1 MIIKTIKDL
10 ENIFNKERKNYNSKK
25 EFSDLLGISKQ
36 NFYELEKKLNNE
48 NTQVSFLYILKLLK
62 KLGYSVSIEKLN

>member
-62 KLGYSVSIEKLN
+62 KLGYSVNVEKLN

>member
-10 ENIFNKERKNYNSKK
+10 ENIFNKEKKNYNSKK

-62 KLGYSVSIEKLN
+62 KLGYSVNIEKLN

>member
-36 NFYELEKKLNNE
+36 NFYELEKKLNNK

-62 KLGYSVSIEKLN
+62 KLGYSVNIEKLN

>member
-62 KLGYSVSIEKLN
+62 KLGYSVNIEKLN

>member
-1 MIIKTIKDL
+1 MVINNIKDL
-10 ENIFNKERKNYNSKK
+10 ENIFTGERKNYKTK
-25 EFSDLLGISKQ
+25 VEMAILMGITRQ
-36 NFYELEKKLNNE
+36 NFNTLEKQLKNE